1 MEQQASDAHNIAKA
15 RAAAVVGVQ
24 GTNLGIYYQS
34 KENGIIYSIIFFIS
48 FSSLSIWNWC

>member
-24 GTNLGIYYQS
+24 GTNLGILYHRS
-34 KENGIIYSIIFFIS
+34 NEIIFIH
-48 FSSLSIWNWC
+48 